1 MRFSAAGKLLVILP
15 LLIGCD
21 GDVKHQRVSW
31 IKKDLGTVLVAP
43 GGVKVQDVIE
53 IPNAHESLSS
63 DLVISGKS
71 CSCVSAR
78 LLKSKLQPREPGL
91 VEFQTHFDG
100 DEGRNTIQI
109 TCTSSSRGRT
119 IDVVNLQVSSTIVPR
134 IEMLNWPRIVPFTK
148 GRYSFDAV
156 VVVRTLLS
164 EDDSELLIA
173 GPSTMSCTMSL
184 HSQLVTLDYLERHF
198 ACRISVLGDATS
210 VSRPPMQLTVRN
222 GDHVL
227 KPIIAFAPS
236 AEYRVHPQRPFV
248 RLSGGST
255 SEVRVVIESDDP
267 FVVADVRGVDAVWK
281 EMESSEFHI
290 INLKV
295 PPIEKRMRQITVQV
309 ALQKGAETVE
319 LPIKLLVM
327 H

>member
-1 MRFSAAGKLLVILP
+1 
-15 LLIGCD
+15 
-21 GDVKHQRVSW
+21 
-31 IKKDLGTVLVAP
+31 
-43 GGVKVQDVIE
+43 
-53 IPNAHESLSS
+53 
-63 DLVISGKS
+63 
-71 CSCVSAR
+71 
-78 LLKSKLQPREPGL
+78 
-91 VEFQTHFDG
+91 
-100 DEGRNTIQI
+100 
-109 TCTSSSRGRT
+109 
-119 IDVVNLQVSSTIVPR
+119 
-134 IEMLNWPRIVPFTK
+134 
-148 GRYSFDAV
+148 
-156 VVVRTLLS
+156 
-164 EDDSELLIA
+164 
-173 GPSTMSCTMSL
+173 
-184 HSQLVTLDYLERHF
+184 
-198 ACRISVLGDATS
+198 
-210 VSRPPMQLTVRN
+210 MQLTVRN